1 MIRRFARPYA
11 RAIMDV
17 VQSPEKANAIR
28 FELARFDDVRKSS
41 GDLQELYP
49 NPGIEHDAK
58 LKVTTTIGKRLGLSD
73 MTMKV
78 LGVLIGNHRMND
90 LDSVVEALAEMV
102 RQATDTVAAEVRS
115 AHELTKEEQA
125 ELRRTLE
132 KKAGRKVEMI
142 VTTDPTLI
150 GGFVAKI
157 GSEVYDASVLGKIS
171 RFRESLG

>member
-1 MIRRFARPYA
+1 VIRRFARPYA

-28 FELARFDDVRKSS
+28 HELERFEEVGKSS
-41 GDLQELYP
+41 PVLRDLYA

-58 LKVTTTIGKRLGLSD
+58 IKVTTAIAKRLGLSD
-73 MTMKV
+73 ITLKLM
-78 LGVLIGNHRMND
+78 GVLIRNHRVND
-90 LDSVVEALAEMV
+90 LEPIVEALAEMV
-102 RQATDTVAAEVRS
+102 REATNTVAAEVRS
-115 AHELTKEEQA
+115 AHPLTQQEQD

-142 VTTDPTLI
+142 VATDPTLI

-157 GSEVYDASVLGKIS
+157 GSEVFDASVVGKID

>member
-17 VQSPEKANAIR
+17 VASPEKANALR
-28 FELARFDDVRKSS
+28 NELARFDSIRKSS
-41 GDLQELYP
+41 PDLQELYA

-58 LKVTTTIGKRLGLSD
+58 MKVTRTISARLGLSD
-73 MTMKV
+73 MAVKV
-78 LGVLIGNHRMND
+78 LEVLIRNHRVNN
-90 LDSVVEALAEMV
+90 LDSIVEALAEMI

-115 AHELTKEEQA
+115 AHRLTDQEQA

-132 KKAGRKVEMI
+132 KKFGRKVELM

-157 GSEVYDASVLGKIS
+157 GSEVYDASITGKIE
-171 RFRESLG
+171 RFRESLD